1 MSKDKKDKVTAVYS
15 YEVTMLVHVVAD
27 DPIEARKK
35 LDDQGGIVTKRDVE
49 VLNAQPLYGEKEKD

>member
-1 MSKDKKDKVTAVYS
+1 MSKKEKKTTAVYS

-27 DPIEARKK
+27 DAIEARKK

>member
-1 MSKDKKDKVTAVYS
+1 MKKDKEKKTHIYS
-15 YEVTMLVHVVAD
+15 YQVTMLVHIVAD

-49 VLNAQPLYGEKEKD
+49 VLNASPLYGEKEKD

>member
-1 MSKDKKDKVTAVYS
+1 MSKKETKITAIYS
-15 YEVTMLVHVVAD
+15 YQVTMTVHVIAD
-27 DPIEARKK
+27 DPAEARKK